1 MSIDATKFY
10 TSLSVDKPKEIQIT
24 ENNKHIAARELHT
37 RQVSSKNTDIQSVWP
52 ICIDVFFAWILLIIL
67 YFMASEIFGFRK
79 VKRCRRM
86 RQLLR
91 SF

>member
-1 MSIDATKFY
+1 MSTEANKYY
-10 TSLSVDKPKEIQIT
+10 TSLRTDKPNEIQIT
-24 ENNKHIAARELHT
+24 ENNKHNAARELYNRHIG
-37 RQVSSKNTDIQSVWP
+37 SKKTDIPSVWP
-52 ICIDVFFAWILLIIL
+52 IYIDVLFAWILILIL

-79 VKRCRRM
+79 ANRCRRM